1 MNANFN
7 TLIKT
12 VKEMSI
18 FEIIF
23 LGFVTLFLFII
34 GSILSLG
41 IISILI
47 PN

>member
-1 MNANFN
+1 MKTNFN

-23 LGFVTLFLFII
+23 FGFVTLFLF
-34 GSILSLG
+34 LLEQYYHWE
-41 IISILI
+41 LFQF
-47 PN
+47 

>member
-1 MNANFN
+1 MKTNFN

-23 LGFVTLFLFII
+23 FGFVTLFLFII
-34 GSILSLG
+34 GSSLSLG